1 MFGTP
6 SLSARCDSVTT
17 SRSANPFWRLTPPPT
32 STAYFSRKRNPGVV
46 RRVSRIRVLV
56 PFTALANLAVWL
68 AIPDRCWRKFKAVRS
83 ARRTLTAGPETR
95 ATSWPPASAM
105 PSVARGSK
113 LMLLSTSSNT
123 RLKIGRPASTPSSL
137 AISLPRAL
145 TLPGKS
151 DSVVRSPSP
160 MSSASASLINLSTA
174 LMGKRMVTTGTAAG
188 RGCGAGAGGGT
199 GAGRGG
205 LSGRGAGGGPGGG
218 RGDPR
223 PRIVGRGKGMMGTPG
238 ASGGCTGAGWA
249 TGGVL
254 TTGLSARGWLRGAV
268 VLGRAA
274 PDAVFRATDDPFLA
288 GDATLGRADL
298 AVGFPLTFEVVT
310 RPFAFERRSELRGA
324 PLPIPRYRSI

>member
-1 MFGTP
+1 
-6 SLSARCDSVTT
+6 
-17 SRSANPFWRLTPPPT
+17 
-32 STAYFSRKRNPGVV
+32 
-46 RRVSRIRVLV
+46 
-56 PFTALANLAVWL
+56 
-68 AIPDRCWRKFKAVRS
+68 
-83 ARRTLTAGPETR
+83 
-95 ATSWPPASAM
+95 M

-113 LMLLSTSSNT
+113 LMFLSTSSKT
-123 RLKIGRPASTPSSL
+123 RLKIGSPASTPSSL

-188 RGCGAGAGGGT
+188 GGRGAGRGCGAGAGCGT

-205 LSGRGAGGGPGGG
+205 IPGG
-218 RGDPR
+218 RPAVRQGDPR